1 VARLCKVLIV
11 EDNDDVRG
19 LMEEMFDAEGYQ
31 IRAVPNATEMR
42 NAIAAA
48 PDWDMLVIDMTLPG
62 PEDGIHLANEMVTQ
76 GYHVV
81 LVTGNHLLVDRLDE
95 SGHPYL
101 LKPFRVHSLLEL
113 IDRLLREAANE
124 CQRAARR
131 A

>member
-1 VARLCKVLIV
+1 MARICKVLIV
-11 EDNDDVRG
+11 EDNDDVRS
-19 LMEEMFDAEGYQ
+19 LMEEMFDAEGYD
-31 IRAVPNATEMR
+31 IRAVRTATEMR
-42 NAIAAA
+42 SMVAAE
-48 PDWDMLVIDMTLPG
+48 PDFDMLVIDITLPG
-62 PEDGIHLANEMVTQ
+62 REDGLHLADALVTQ

-113 IDRLLREAANE
+113 IERLLREAANK
-124 CQRAARR
+124 CHRAARR